1 MPHAPPP
8 KILDPARLLALRRQ
22 ALLDSPPERL
32 FDELTRLA
40 ARVLQAP
47 IALISLVDADRQF
60 FKSALGL
67 PEPWAARRETPLTH
81 SYCMYAV
88 ESGEPLVITDA
99 RQHPLVR
106 DSLAIRDL
114 SAIAYAGIPLRS
126 RNGHALGTLCVI
138 DRRPRP
144 WSEAEIE
151 LLHQIAACVQAAVDL
166 RAAARQ
172 GEERYRLALGI
183 ASDAVITIDEQSRML
198 FINPAAER
206 IFGYSRA
213 ELLGQPLM
221 MLMPQELRE
230 KHLAGFQRFRETG
243 VRQFAWEAIDLTGL
257 HKSGRRFPIEVSFA
271 EGDTDGL
278 RFFTGIVRLRGHST
292 HS

>member
-1 MPHAPPP
+1 VPSAPPP
-8 KILDPARLLALRRQ
+8 KILDPARLFALRRQ
-22 ALLDSPPERL
+22 ALLDSPPEQL

-40 ARVLQAP
+40 ARVLEAP
-47 IALISLVDADRQF
+47 MALISLVDADRQF
-60 FKSALGL
+60 FKSAVGL
-67 PEPWAARRETPLTH
+67 PEPWATRRETPLTH
-81 SYCMYAV
+81 SYCMHAV

-106 DSLAIRDL
+106 DSLAIPDL
-114 SAIAYAGIPLRS
+114 GAIAYAGIPLRS
-126 RNGHALGTLCVI
+126 RTGHALGTLCVI

-144 WSEAEIE
+144 WSDAEIE
-151 LLHQIAACVQAAVDL
+151 LLHRIAACVQAALDL
-166 RAAARQ
+166 RGAARQ

-198 FINPAAER
+198 FVNPAAER
-206 IFGYSRA
+206 IFGYSRT

-230 KHLAGFQRFRETG
+230 KHLAGFRRFRETG
-243 VRQFAWEAIDLTGL
+243 VRQFAWEAVDLTGL

-271 EGDTDGL
+271 EGEADGL
-278 RFFTGIVRLRGHST
+278 RFFTGIVRLGGS
-292 HS
+292 

>member
-8 KILDPARLLALRRQ
+8 KVHDPARLFALRHQ
-22 ALLDSPPERL
+22 ALLDSPAEVL
-32 FDELTRLA
+32 FDELTKLA
-40 ARVLQAP
+40 ARVLQTP

-60 FKSALGL
+60 FKSAVGL
-67 PEPWAARRETPLTH
+67 PEPWATRRETPLTH
-81 SYCMYAV
+81 SFCMHAV

-99 RQHPLVR
+99 RQHPLVH
-106 DSLAIRDL
+106 DSLAIPDL
-114 SAIAYAGIPLRS
+114 GAIAYAGIPLRS

-138 DRRPRP
+138 DHRPRR
-144 WSEAEIE
+144 WSQEEI
-151 LLHQIAACVQAAVDL
+151 LMLSRFAGCVQAAVDL

-198 FINPAAER
+198 FVNPAAER
-206 IFGYSRA
+206 IFGYSRS
-213 ELLGQPLM
+213 ELLGQSLV
-221 MLMPQELRE
+221 MLMPEELRE
-230 KHLAGFQRFRETG
+230 KHLAGFQRFSETG
-243 VRQFAWEAIDLTGL
+243 VRRFAWEAVELTGR

-271 EGDTDGL
+271 EGENDGL
-278 RFFTGIVRLRGHST
+278 RFFTGVVRLGGHPT